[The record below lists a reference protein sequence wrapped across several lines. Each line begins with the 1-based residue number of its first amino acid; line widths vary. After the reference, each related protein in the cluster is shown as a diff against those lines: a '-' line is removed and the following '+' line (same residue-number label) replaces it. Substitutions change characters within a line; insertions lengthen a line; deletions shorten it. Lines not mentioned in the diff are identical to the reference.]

1 METRIALVGIILENK
16 ESTPQLNAILHEYA
30 DYIVG
35 RMGLP
40 NVKEGMSV
48 ISIVIDAP
56 EKVTSGLAG
65 KIGMLP
71 SVSVTTMYAKKNKV

>member
-1 METRIALVGIILENK
+1 METRLALVGIILENK

-35 RMGLP
+35 RMGIP
-40 NVKEGMSV
+40 NIKERMSV

-56 EKVTSGLAG
+56 EKVTSALAG

-71 SVSVTTMYAKKNKV
+71 HVSVTTMYSKKS